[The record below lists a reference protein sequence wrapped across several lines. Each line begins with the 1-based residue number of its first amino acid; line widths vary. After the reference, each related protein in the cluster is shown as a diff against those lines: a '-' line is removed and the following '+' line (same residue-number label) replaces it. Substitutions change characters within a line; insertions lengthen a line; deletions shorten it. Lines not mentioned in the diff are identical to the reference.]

1 MITDKGTEQAA
12 GSTRSYGLDHRER
25 SIWLGYIFLAR
36 PYWGGEANAEIKQ
49 TQLAFLFDH
58 VAAVY
63 FEIGENNIRSQ
74 KALKKFG
81 VEEIERSEQGLKKG
95 NLEFRL
101 TREAFRE
108 RPLLG

>member
-25 SIWLGYIFLAR
+25 SIWLGYTFLAR
-36 PYWGGEANAEIKQ
+36 PYWGGGANTEIKQ
-49 TQLAFLFDH
+49 SQLAFLFGH

-74 KALKKFG
+74 KALKRFG
-81 VEEIERSEQGLKKG
+81 VEAIERSEQGLKKG
-95 NLEFRL
+95 NLEFRP
-101 TREAFRE
+101 TREAFRG
-108 RPLLG
+108 RSLLG

>member
-1 MITDKGTEQAA
+1 MITDKETEQVI
-12 GSTRSYGLDHRER
+12 GSTRFYRFDHCEP
-25 SIWLGYIFLAR
+25 SVWLGYTFLAR
-36 PYWGGEANAEIKQ
+36 SYWGGGANTEIKQ
-49 TQLAFLFDH
+49 SQLAFLFGH

-108 RPLLG
+108 RPPSG

>member
-1 MITDKGTEQAA
+1 M
-12 GSTRSYGLDHRER
+12 
-25 SIWLGYIFLAR
+25 WLGYTFLAR
-36 PYWGGEANAEIKQ
+36 SYWGGGANTEVKQ

-63 FEIGENNIRSQ
+63 FEIGENNFRSL

-101 TREAFRE
+101 TREAFLE

>member
-1 MITDKGTEQAA
+1 M
-12 GSTRSYGLDHRER
+12 
-25 SIWLGYIFLAR
+25 
-36 PYWGGEANAEIKQ
+36 
-49 TQLAFLFDH
+49 
-58 VAAVY
+58 Y

-74 KALKKFG
+74 KALKRFG

-108 RPLLG
+108 RPLRVKAGLGSIAQFGLWEAQLNGRTINSMRGREDVESDS